1 METSHRAAPP
11 CLEERTLET
20 FVIMRDFDDDSELD
34 ATSCRHSVFASN
46 WTDSEV

>member
-11 CLEERTLET
+11 CLEERTLES
-20 FVIMRDFDDDSELD
+20 FVIMYDFDDASELD
-34 ATSCRHSVFASN
+34 ATRCRHSVITFN